1 MCCVPRQRSTY
12 GNAYDGDGDGV
23 VDDDDNDDD
32 DVLLCMHNIHKLVLL
47 CVYGVCGIKRRTK
60 QNKTKAKI

>member
-1 MCCVPRQRSTY
+1 MKMCCVPRQRSTY

-32 DVLLCMHNIHKLVLL
+32 DVLLCMHNIHK
-47 CVYGVCGIKRRTK
+47 
-60 QNKTKAKI
+60 